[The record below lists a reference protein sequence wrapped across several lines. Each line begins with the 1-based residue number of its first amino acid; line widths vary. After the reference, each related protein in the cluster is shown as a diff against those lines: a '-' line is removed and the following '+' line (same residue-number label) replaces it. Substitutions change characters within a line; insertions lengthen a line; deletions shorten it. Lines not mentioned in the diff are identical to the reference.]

1 MNNINQG
8 LMQDF
13 SLTIPT
19 LLEHAATNH
28 ASTEIVARLL
38 DGSLF
43 RYTYADLANRTRQA
57 ANALQK
63 LGVEYGDVVGT
74 LAWNNHWHME
84 CHRCFLEIFFLS
96 RTPLRAMGCITP

>member
-1 MNNINQG
+1 MNDINQG

-28 ASTEIVARLL
+28 PDTEVVARML

-43 RYTYADLANRTRQA
+43 RYSYRELANRTRQA
-57 ANALQK
+57 ANALDR
-63 LGVEYGDVVGT
+63 LGIG
-74 LAWNNHWHME
+74 
-84 CHRCFLEIFFLS
+84 
-96 RTPLRAMGCITP
+96 